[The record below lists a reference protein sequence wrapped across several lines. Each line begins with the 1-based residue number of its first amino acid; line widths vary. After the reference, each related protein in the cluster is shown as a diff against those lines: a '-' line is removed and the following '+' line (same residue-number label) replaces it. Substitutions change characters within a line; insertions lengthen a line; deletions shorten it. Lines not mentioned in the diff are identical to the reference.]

1 MTIDVLYEDNHLLV
15 VYKPRGILSQAD
27 ASEKEDMLTLLK
39 AYLKQKY
46 QKPGNVY
53 VGLVHR
59 LDCNTS
65 GVMVFAKT
73 SKAASRLSK
82 DILHHRFEKKYHAL
96 LEGWLMH
103 SGCLKTHLKKD
114 ERLKMSLVDPSGKE
128 AVLDYRIEKKGY
140 YNDRKVTWVD
150 VDLKTGRFH
159 QIRSQFASIGH
170 PLAGDR
176 KYGSTYPF
184 PYCLEAY
191 HLGFYHPVTKV
202 WLIFEKSPM
211 QEELLPHIV

>member
-82 DILHHRFEKKYHAL
+82 DK
-96 LEGWLMH
+96 
-103 SGCLKTHLKKD
+103 
-114 ERLKMSLVDPSGKE
+114 
-128 AVLDYRIEKKGY
+128 
-140 YNDRKVTWVD
+140 
-150 VDLKTGRFH
+150 
-159 QIRSQFASIGH
+159 
-170 PLAGDR
+170 
-176 KYGSTYPF
+176 
-184 PYCLEAY
+184 
-191 HLGFYHPVTKV
+191 
-202 WLIFEKSPM
+202 
-211 QEELLPHIV
+211 